1 MRQKVDQLP
10 SDCNESVSRKDEI
23 FYEVLGPDKHG
34 HCRAYGHGPSPTDVH
49 GTKRPKV
56 NEKEYERL
64 RSEIRS
70 EFQDKFDHLE
80 AQFEL
85 IRTHMMTCPS
95 VVSKQ
100 VNKYTLLSFVLNYRV
115 YI

>member
-1 MRQKVDQLP
+1 MKFKIMHEIIMLIRIVSFQSKMRLKVDQLP
-10 SDCNESVSRKDEI
+10 SDCNESVSHKDEI

-49 GTKRPKV
+49 GTKHPKV

-70 EFQDKFDHLE
+70 EF
-80 AQFEL
+80 
-85 IRTHMMTCPS
+85 
-95 VVSKQ
+95 
-100 VNKYTLLSFVLNYRV
+100 
-115 YI
+115 